1 MESSSP
7 PDLNSIFIPK
17 EKKLWKKKIG
27 PHGRRESSSLGV
39 YLLFVCVVHVLEI
52 IIIPFKLLPPT
63 YFVWIRDDF

>member
-17 EKKLWKKKIG
+17 EKTMKKIG
-27 PHGRRESSSLGV
+27 PHGRRESASLGV
-39 YLLFVCVVHVLEI
+39 YLLFACVVYGLEI

>member
-17 EKKLWKKKIG
+17 EKKTMKKIG
-27 PHGRRESSSLGV
+27 PHGRRESASLGV
-39 YLLFVCVVHVLEI
+39 YLLFICVVHGLEI
-52 IIIPFKLLPPT
+52 IIVPFKLLPPT